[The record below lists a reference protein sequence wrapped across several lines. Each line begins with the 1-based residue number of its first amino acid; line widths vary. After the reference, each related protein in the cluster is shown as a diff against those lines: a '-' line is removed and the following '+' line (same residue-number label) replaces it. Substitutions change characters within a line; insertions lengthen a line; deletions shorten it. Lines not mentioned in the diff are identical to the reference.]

1 MDKDIYESDILT
13 IEEVAKYLRVSA
25 RTVYDWAQK
34 GQIPAGKI
42 GNVWRFKRSELEEWV
57 NGRLTTHKASEK
69 KTQDDFDIES
79 VLTPSR
85 IVFLDETDKVAA
97 LTHLASVLSQ
107 AKQVADPT
115 ELTTQMLKREELMST
130 AVGKGIAIPHVR
142 LSSVTDL
149 VAAVGISRNGIS
161 DFVGV
166 DGEKVAIMVMIA
178 AGIDQHEYYLRVI
191 SHFSAKILGGAL
203 IEEIKTAPS
212 EKAVYKL
219 LFD

>member
-1 MDKDIYESDILT
+1 MTNENPESDILT
-13 IEEVAKYLRVSA
+13 IEEVAKYLRVSG

-42 GNVWRFKRSELEEWV
+42 GNVWRFKRSELESWV
-57 NGRLTTHKASEK
+57 NSRLTSHKTTEP
-69 KTQDDFDIES
+69 KTADEFDIES

-85 IVFLDETDKVAA
+85 IVFLDEVDKISA
-97 LTHLASVLSQ
+97 LTHLSSVLALS
-107 AKQVADPT
+107 KQIGDAT
-115 ELTTQMLKREELMST
+115 ELTAQILKREELMST

-142 LSSVTDL
+142 LSSVKDL
-149 VAAVGISRNGIS
+149 VVAIGISKNGIS

-166 DGEKVAIMVMIA
+166 DGEKVCIMVMVA

-191 SHFSAKILGGAL
+191 SHFSARIIGGAL
-203 IEEIKTAPS
+203 IDKIKTAPS